1 MPESQDGRPDAAF
14 PSAGA
19 ASGSTQGSAIPGPAA
34 AGPLSLTRGS
44 FLLARVK
51 EVDMTVEI
59 RRHAPGSDTSDFV
72 RAGAEVFRD
81 DPAWIAPL
89 QMMIGDRLD
98 PKKEPFHQHAE
109 VMLFTAWKD
118 GRLVGRTS
126 ATVDRAWL
134 DTWKDDTGHFGYF
147 DTIDD
152 VEVARALLGEA
163 EAWLKQ
169 RGMKRMNGPMS
180 LSANH
185 EVGLLVDGFEHPPVL
200 DMAHSRRYQ
209 GALAEAS
216 GLVKEKDLWAWRY
229 ETKQGFN
236 ARTQKA
242 WELLATT
249 PEVKLRSVNLRK
261 LRSELDLIME
271 IYNETWAGKWGYV
284 PISSAELDKMASD
297 MSLVLDPDMAFIA
310 DVDGKAAGMCI
321 IVPNLN
327 EVIADLG
334 GKLFPLGWA
343 KLLWRTKVK
352 HPRSARLILLGVRKA
367 IRGNVKRYGFLSAAM
382 YVEVAK
388 RGLGKGYQ
396 WAELSWT
403 REDDAPINLG
413 IRSMGAT
420 VYKTYRVYTK
430 PLG

>member
-1 MPESQDGRPDAAF
+1 
-14 PSAGA
+14 
-19 ASGSTQGSAIPGPAA
+19 
-34 AGPLSLTRGS
+34 
-44 FLLARVK
+44 
-51 EVDMTVEI
+51 
-59 RRHAPGSDTSDFV
+59 
-72 RAGAEVFRD
+72 
-81 DPAWIAPL
+81 
-89 QMMIGDRLD
+89 
-98 PKKEPFHQHAE
+98 
-109 VMLFTAWKD
+109 
-118 GRLVGRTS
+118 
-126 ATVDRAWL
+126 
-134 DTWKDDTGHFGYF
+134 
-147 DTIDD
+147 
-152 VEVARALLGEA
+152 
-163 EAWLKQ
+163 
-169 RGMKRMNGPMS
+169 
-180 LSANH
+180 
-185 EVGLLVDGFEHPPVL
+185 
-200 DMAHSRRYQ
+200 
-209 GALAEAS
+209 
-216 GLVKEKDLWAWRY
+216 
-229 ETKQGFN
+229 
-236 ARTQKA
+236 
-242 WELLATT
+242 
-249 PEVKLRSVNLRK
+249 
-261 LRSELDLIME
+261 
-271 IYNETWAGKWGYV
+271 
-284 PISSAELDKMASD
+284 
-297 MSLVLDPDMAFIA
+297 MAFIA